1 MDKALEQKFKDLLS
15 RLQRELL
22 KQKGFKKNGS
32 NFRQFLRDGTCKIIN
47 FQKSM
52 FNGDGEC
59 RFTINIGLYFQKDM
73 ENLCSNFKE
82 YECQIQTRVAGISK
96 RYVGDHWWVLTE
108 ATETEKLYA
117 ELLVLMQEDILPW
130 LDQFS
135 CRQDAIRAG
144 QAGKLKHMIR
154 GSIYVNI

>member
-1 MDKALEQKFKDLLS
+1 MDKIADGKFKELLTG
-15 RLQRELL
+15 LQKELL
-22 KQKGFKKNGS
+22 KSKGFKKNGG
-32 NFRQFLRDGTCKIIN
+32 NFRQYLPDGTCKIIN

-73 ENLCSNFKE
+73 EKPNLLFKE
-82 YECQIQTRVAGISK
+82 YECPVRSRVAGISK
-96 RYVGDHWWVLTE
+96 RYTGDHWWSITE
-108 ATETEKLYA
+108 NSDAEKLYA
-117 ELLVLMQEDILPW
+117 EIFALMDEEILPW

-135 CRQDAIRAG
+135 CRRDVIRVG
-144 QAGKLKHMIR
+144 QTGELKNMIR